1 MSLKIYKVNR
11 SGEKASSSSKIDGE
25 IDNITYEGHR
35 KVDLGY

>member
-1 MSLKIYKVNR
+1 MRKPLL
-11 SGEKASSSSKIDGE
+11 ASKIDGE